1 MSEEI
6 NISIPGRVTAVYSAD
21 NCVVR
26 NGVNISDMK
35 SAKPL
40 LQITSYYVF
49 LAVTGGLL
57 LHFFP
62 ALVQYSPIGGTENL
76 STGMSEF
83 VSGKAKPIVV
93 DSANQMISLAISLFG
108 LLLLMEPVAWIYMG
122 ARRRKGREQSFVLT
136 VLLLPVVVAGIVII
150 VQNSLALAFSLA
162 GIVAAVRFRLTLDD
176 SLDAIFIFL
185 SIGAGLAAGISA
197 LEIAAVVTIFFN
209 YIMLLFWELD
219 YADEVSVNRWF
230 TRTWMHNDTVD
241 EIPASNGEPNLQTDG
256 QAEEIDSANAIKTGD
271 QQSSLR

>member
-1 MSEEI
+1 
-6 NISIPGRVTAVYSAD
+6 
-21 NCVVR
+21 
-26 NGVNISDMK
+26 MK

-40 LQITSYYVF
+40 LQITSYYFCLV
-49 LAVTGGLL
+49 LIGAVL

-62 ALVQYSPIGGTENL
+62 ILAAYSPIGGTENL
-76 STGMSEF
+76 STGMNEF
-83 VSGKAKPIVV
+83 VSGKAKPILV

-108 LLLLMEPVAWIYMG
+108 VLLLMEPVAWIYMG

-185 SIGAGLAAGISA
+185 AIGTGLAAGISA
-197 LEIAAVVTIFFN
+197 LEIAAVVTVFFN

-230 TRTWMHNDTVD
+230 TRVWMHNEVAKFDELPEEKDTKLD
-241 EIPASNGEPNLQTDG
+241 T
-256 QAEEIDSANAIKTGD
+256 
-271 QQSSLR
+271 LR

>member
-1 MSEEI
+1 
-6 NISIPGRVTAVYSAD
+6 
-21 NCVVR
+21 
-26 NGVNISDMK
+26 
-35 SAKPL
+35 
-40 LQITSYYVF
+40 
-49 LAVTGGLL
+49 
-57 LHFFP
+57 
-62 ALVQYSPIGGTENL
+62 
-76 STGMSEF
+76 
-83 VSGKAKPIVV
+83 
-93 DSANQMISLAISLFG
+93 
-108 LLLLMEPVAWIYMG
+108 MG

-185 SIGAGLAAGISA
+185 AIGAGLAAGISA

-230 TRTWMHNDTVD
+230 TRTWMNNEIVSFD
-241 EIPASNGEPNLQTDG
+241 ESP
-256 QAEEIDSANAIKTGD
+256 EEKSTQPD
-271 QQSSLR
+271 SLR

>member
-1 MSEEI
+1 
-6 NISIPGRVTAVYSAD
+6 
-21 NCVVR
+21 
-26 NGVNISDMK
+26 MK

-49 LAVTGGLL
+49 LALLAGLL
-57 LHFFP
+57 VYFFP
-62 ALVQYSPIGGTENL
+62 ALTQYSPIGGTENL
-76 STGMSEF
+76 STGIGEF
-83 VSGKAKPIVV
+83 VSGKAKPINV
-93 DSANQMISLAISLFG
+93 DSFNQMISLAISLVG

-230 TRTWMHNDTVD
+230 TRTWMHNDSVD
-241 EIPASNGEPNLQTDG
+241 EVSLNDNESEQSENNPTGETHAENVTKDG
-256 QAEEIDSANAIKTGD
+256 N
-271 QQSSLR
+271 QQDALR

>member
-1 MSEEI
+1 MF
-6 NISIPGRVTAVYSAD
+6 V
-21 NCVVR
+21 
-26 NGVNISDMK
+26 MK
-35 SAKPL
+35 STKPL
-40 LQITSYYVF
+40 IQITSYYACLV
-49 LAVTGGLL
+49 LLGGML

-62 ALVQYSPIGGTENL
+62 VLSQYSPIGGTENL
-76 STGMSEF
+76 STGIGEF
-83 VSGKAKPIVV
+83 VSGKAKPIII
-93 DSANQMISLAISLFG
+93 DSTNQMISLAISLFG
-108 LLLLMEPVAWIYMG
+108 LLLLMEPVAWVYMG

-209 YIMLLFWELD
+209 YIMLFFWELD

-230 TRTWMHNDTVD
+230 SKTWMHNTSVNKHPLDKQALERKANVD
-241 EIPASNGEPNLQTDG
+241 EPPDNKNSEQ
-256 QAEEIDSANAIKTGD
+256 DSP
-271 QQSSLR
+271 R